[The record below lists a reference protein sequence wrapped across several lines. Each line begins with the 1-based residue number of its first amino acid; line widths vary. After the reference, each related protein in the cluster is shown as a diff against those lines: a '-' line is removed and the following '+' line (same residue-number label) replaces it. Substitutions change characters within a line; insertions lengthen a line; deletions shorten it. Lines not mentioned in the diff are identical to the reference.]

1 MHKSCVAILLSSLLF
16 SIPLWGQEVFI
27 GGNNQAAM
35 QARTDFEKY
44 THYRLSSDASNSTL
58 LVNEISWSPDFL
70 SPTTVAIRMELI
82 SSRGSLLWSKTEPIG
97 SRPKEAV
104 IQDLLK
110 DLAEAKPPLAE
121 RKRNPPRLVRESG
134 IANSS

>member
-1 MHKSCVAILLSSLLF
+1 MHKSCVAILLSSLLL
-16 SIPLWGQEVFI
+16 SIPLWGQEVFV

-70 SPTTVAIRMELI
+70 SPATVAIRMELI
-82 SSRGSLLWSKTEPIG
+82 SSRGDLLWSRTDPVG

-104 IQDLLK
+104 IQDLLR
-110 DLAEAKPPLAE
+110 DLAQAKPSLRGTKTRPGAAGE
-121 RKRNPPRLVRESG
+121 GKRNSK
-134 IANSS
+134 

>member
-1 MHKSCVAILLSSLLF
+1 MHKSVAILLSSLLM
-16 SIPLWGQEVFI
+16 SIPLWGQEVFVR
-27 GGNNQAAM
+27 GDNQAAR

-44 THYRLSSDASNSTL
+44 THYRLSGDASNSTL

-70 SPTTVAIRMELI
+70 SPATVAIHMELI
-82 SSRGSLLWSKTEPIG
+82 SSRGDLLWSKTEPIG

-110 DLAEAKPPLAE
+110 DLAQAKPSLYGPKTKTAE
-121 RKRNPPRLVRESG
+121 AGAGKRNSK
-134 IANSS
+134 